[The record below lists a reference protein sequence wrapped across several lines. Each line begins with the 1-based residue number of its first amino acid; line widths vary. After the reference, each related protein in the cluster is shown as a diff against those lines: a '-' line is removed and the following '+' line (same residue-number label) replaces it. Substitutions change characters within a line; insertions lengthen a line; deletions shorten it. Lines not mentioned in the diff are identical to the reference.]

1 MAARV
6 VECPVRSISSR
17 RLAPALAASWFAG
30 MAQVVEVDHRESGRA
45 QSWLPDAAGEVAA
58 PQRSTLRT
66 GEDKPVITGRGV
78 GADVQGEVGDDD
90 LGDGYQPMTGR

>member
-6 VECPVRSISSR
+6 VEYPMRSVGAR
-17 RLAPALAASWFAG
+17 RGGRSCCAAAEHLPA
-30 MAQVVEVDHRESGRA
+30 
-45 QSWLPDAAGEVAA
+45 
-58 PQRSTLRT
+58 

-90 LGDGYQPMTGR
+90 LGNGYQPMTGR